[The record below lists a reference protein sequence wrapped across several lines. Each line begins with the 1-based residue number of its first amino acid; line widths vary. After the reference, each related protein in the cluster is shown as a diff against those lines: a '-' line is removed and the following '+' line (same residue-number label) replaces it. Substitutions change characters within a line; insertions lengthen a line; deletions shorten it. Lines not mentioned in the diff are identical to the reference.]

1 MTAKALEQTAHRA
14 DTRTA
19 STHSLL
25 FPALLHSFFSKYLL
39 STYSVPG
46 TRLGTGDATT
56 SRDRQG
62 PRCDHTWLLEDS
74 PVHPG
79 QRVQG
84 QSPASST
91 VPEDTDKGDSLTGK
105 FSLKDLGSTIKSWSL
120 VLLTAWTLTELL
132 PLWKTKRLAHSSQ
145 N

>member
-74 PVHPG
+74 PVQDSGSRGKAPPVA
-79 QRVQG
+79 QCLKTWTRV
-84 QSPASST
+84 
-91 VPEDTDKGDSLTGK
+91 
-105 FSLKDLGSTIKSWSL
+105 
-120 VLLTAWTLTELL
+120 TA
-132 PLWKTKRLAHSSQ
+132 
-145 N
+145 